1 VETGIDRRLVAVGAV
16 ATGVSVANNYY
27 AQPLLPTIG
36 RSLHLGTGTA
46 GLIVT
51 VAQIGYAAGLILLLP
66 LGDLLERRRLCVML
80 SIVSGLGLF
89 WMAASTSLA
98 SLLAAALVVGAST
111 VVAQVLVSYIATLAG
126 PEERGRVVGVVMSGL
141 LLGVLLART
150 VAGGLA
156 ETGTWRVV
164 YWVAGAMM
172 IAQAGVLRWRMAP
185 YREEHRSG
193 YRHLI
198 ASVPLLL
205 KEEPIL
211 RLRTFYGLCSF
222 GAFSVLWT
230 SIAFLLAHRFHY
242 SSGIIGLFGLAG
254 AGGAGA
260 AVLAG
265 RLSDRGWSTR
275 STRVTSALLFGSW
288 AILWAG
294 GRNIPVLI
302 VGVVLLDVGVNG
314 LHITNQGEIY
324 RIRPEAR
331 SRITA
336 AYMFIYFVGGAA
348 GSVLAATFY
357 SLAGWNG
364 VCAVGAVFG
373 GAAFVLSISP
383 SPFGSNGSGPG
394 TPVGG

>member
-1 VETGIDRRLVAVGAV
+1 M
-16 ATGVSVANNYY
+16 ATGLSVANNYY

-36 RSLHLGTGTA
+36 RSLHLSTATA
-46 GLIVT
+46 GLMVT

-66 LGDLLERRRLCVML
+66 LGDLVERRRLSVGL
-80 SIVSGLGLF
+80 SAISGLGLF
-89 WMAASTSLA
+89 WMAASTSVW

-111 VVAQVLVSYIATLAG
+111 VVAQVLVSYVATLAG

-156 ETGTWRVV
+156 EAGTWRVV

-172 IAQAGVLRWRMAP
+172 IVQAGVLRWRLAP
-185 YREEHRSG
+185 YREDHRSG
-193 YRHLI
+193 YGQLI
-198 ASVPLLL
+198 ASVPALL
-205 KEEPIL
+205 KDEPLL
-211 RLRTFYGLCSF
+211 RRRAFYGFCSF
-222 GAFSVLWT
+222 GTFSVLWT

-260 AVLAG
+260 ALLAG
-265 RLSDRGWSTR
+265 RLSDRGWTRR
-275 STRVTSALLFGSW
+275 STRITSALLLGSW
-288 AILWAG
+288 AVLWAG
-294 GRNIPVLI
+294 GRHAALLV
-302 VGVVLLDVGVNG
+302 VGIVLLDVGVNG

-336 AYMFIYFVGGAA
+336 AYMFIYFAGGAA
-348 GSVLAATFY
+348 GSVLSATFY
-357 SLAGWNG
+357 GLAGWGG
-364 VCAVGAVFG
+364 VCIV
-373 GAAFVLSISP
+373 GAAFGAAAFLLSVTP
-383 SPFGSNGSGPG
+383 SPFGH
-394 TPVGG
+394 